1 MSFSYLR
8 LNDDRYA
15 LSVRPPKG
23 STIYSS
29 KTIDRES
36 AKAEITESEIESAIA
51 SAIWRLFDEERMFFS
66 KRLDVSEMDVVMA
79 DVRVLYVKLD
89 GSIVMNP
96 VGFTA
101 KKIEIGLAET
111 LVTRDLSDRIKDDA
125 PKTGE
130 VVMTIE
136 PAASCAWLI
145 QKDSKHKD
153 FIFASISEERTFLYR
168 SESGERISYV
178 SDFDWGSK
186 AVVSELSAKLGIDE
200 SNAREIVR
208 RYARSDMSSDMM
220 RCLKDIVSVPFAGF
234 VQGVTAATHNV
245 KMKRPIV
252 YVLSDDLAELDPKS
266 VSWADGSLRM
276 NFLPAIGHSEIA
288 FHELDRA
295 DIDNA
300 FNKIARRRMKW
311 LMCNK

>member
-1 MSFSYLR
+1 MSFSYLKI
-8 LNDDRYA
+8 DEGHYA
-15 LSVRPPKG
+15 LSVKPPHG

-29 KTIDRES
+29 KIVERENPRS
-36 AKAEITESEIESAIA
+36 DVTESEMESAIA

-89 GSIVMNP
+89 GSVVVNP

-111 LVTRDLSDRIKDDA
+111 LVTRDLSEKIKEKV
-125 PKTGE
+125 PKDGE
-130 VVMTIE
+130 VIVTIE

-153 FIFASISEERTFLYR
+153 FIFASVSDDRTFLYR
-168 SESGERISYV
+168 SEEGEKISYI
-178 SDFDWGSK
+178 SDFGWGAGEVIAEIS
-186 AVVSELSAKLGIDE
+186 SAFGIDE
-200 SNAREIVR
+200 TNAKEIVR
-208 RYARSDMSSDMM
+208 RYARSDMSADLTKNLRDMIS
-220 RCLKDIVSVPFAGF
+220 RPFSGF
-234 VQGVTAATHNV
+234 VKGVTAATHNV

-252 YVLSDDLAELDPKS
+252 YALSDDLAELDPKNIS
-266 VSWADGSLRM
+266 LSDGSLRL

-295 DIDNA
+295 DINSA

>member
-1 MSFSYLR
+1 MFSYLKI
-8 LNDDRYA
+8 DDGRYA
-15 LSVRPPKG
+15 LSVRPPHG

-29 KTIDRES
+29 KTVDRENS
-36 AKAEITESEIESAIA
+36 RAEITESEMESAIA

-89 GSIVMNP
+89 GSVVVNP

-101 KKIEIGLAET
+101 KKIEIGLAEI
-111 LVTRDLSDRIKDDA
+111 LVTRELSEKIKENI
-125 PKTGE
+125 PKDGE
-130 VVMTIE
+130 VVVTIE

-153 FIFASISEERTFLYR
+153 FIFASVSSDRTFLYR
-168 SESGERISYV
+168 SEEGEKISYV
-178 SDFDWGSK
+178 SDFGWGVGEVI
-186 AVVSELSAKLGIDE
+186 AEVSSSFGIDE
-200 SNAREIVR
+200 ANAKEIVR
-208 RYARSDMSSDMM
+208 RYARSDMSSDLAKNM
-220 RCLKDIVSVPFAGF
+220 RDMISRPFSGF
-234 VQGVTAATHNV
+234 VKGVTAATHNV

-252 YVLSDDLAELDPKS
+252 YALCDDLAELDPKS
-266 VSWADGSLRM
+266 VSWADGSMRL

-295 DIDNA
+295 DMDSA

>member
-15 LSVRPPKG
+15 LSVRPPHG
-23 STIYSS
+23 STVYSS
-29 KTIDRES
+29 KVIDREAPHS
-36 AKAEITESEIESAIA
+36 EITESEIESAIA

-79 DVRVLYVKLD
+79 DVRVLFVKLD

-96 VGFTA
+96 VGFAA

-111 LVTRDLSDRIKDDA
+111 LVTRDLSERIKDGT

-130 VVMTIE
+130 VIMTIE

-153 FIFASISEERTFLYR
+153 FIFASISDDRTFLYR
-168 SESGERISYV
+168 SEAGERISYV
-178 SDFDWGSK
+178 SDFDWGTKS
-186 AVVSELSAKLGIDE
+186 VISGLSEKLNIDE
-200 SNAREIVR
+200 FNAREMVR

-220 RCLKDIVSVPFAGF
+220 KYLRESLSVPFAGF
-234 VQGVTAATHNV
+234 VKGVTAATHNV
-245 KMKRPIV
+245 KMKRPII

-266 VSWADGSLRM
+266 VAWSDGSLRM

-288 FHELDRA
+288 LHELDRA